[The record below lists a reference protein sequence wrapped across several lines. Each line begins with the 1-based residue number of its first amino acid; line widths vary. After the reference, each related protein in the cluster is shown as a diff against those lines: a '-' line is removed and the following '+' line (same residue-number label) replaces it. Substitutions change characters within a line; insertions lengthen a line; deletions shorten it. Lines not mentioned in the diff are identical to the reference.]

1 MAHDLIHTGLP
12 EGSCQNWPASVFR
25 DPASDAHL
33 LPASPR
39 PVPSCLDFPNLR
51 PAATPCLLLAVRT
64 CTTSLRKETRNCRP
78 FRFLLFSAMLQS
90 TFSIAIPVPRAAGLQ
105 KRLPHSQKLGDLIKK
120 PHAVPFQ
127 KRLHFVSVFTEE
139 WDCQK

>member
-39 PVPSCLDFPNLR
+39 PVPSCLDFPNLP

-64 CTTSLRKETRNCRP
+64 CTTSLRKATRNCRP

-90 TFSIAIPVPRAAGLQ
+90 TFSIAIPVPRAAGP
-105 KRLPHSQKLGDLIKK
+105 KKSLPYWQKLADLIEN
-120 PHAVPFQ
+120 PTLWPFESAF
-127 KRLHFVSVFTEE
+127 LLFL
-139 WDCQK
+139 W